1 MANSTEQTATAQRY
15 NHRLIR
21 LSDQKLPAIRSGAN
35 AKTAKPISE
44 RELRRRECQSPQSLL
59 ALTVDHFCDAIGICR
74 SNFYYQV
81 KAGRIRTVLVGG
93 RRLVPAAEVD
103 RLLSRQEDEG

>member
-35 AKTAKPISE
+35 AKTAKPIPE
-44 RELRRRECQSPQSLL
+44 RERKRRECQSLL